1 MNVQYLFSQNV
12 AVIGIIWSNMKCNSN
27 YSHFFNTSENGE
39 FCHQNEISDMVFIKE
54 QTITYLLIFK
64 LKDNFFRVKG
74 QDSREGKE

>member
-54 QTITYLLIFK
+54 
-64 LKDNFFRVKG
+64 
-74 QDSREGKE
+74 